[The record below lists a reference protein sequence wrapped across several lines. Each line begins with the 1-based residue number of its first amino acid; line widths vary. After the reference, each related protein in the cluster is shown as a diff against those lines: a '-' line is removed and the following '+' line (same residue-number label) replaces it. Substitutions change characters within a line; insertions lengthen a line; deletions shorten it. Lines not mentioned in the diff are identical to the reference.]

1 MRASRIAEQRVE
13 ALTANKNTMS
23 TMSPF
28 YGACGIICRKS
39 KREAKHELEMWYFR
53 QLVDAM
59 KQYQKH
65 KNKSQDKISAEKHHV
80 DLRDVTI
87 HGVTYKDVFFGY
99 KTTVN
104 VTPIKPP
111 ARKVIP
117 CPDPLGIPK

>member
-1 MRASRIAEQRVE
+1 
-13 ALTANKNTMS
+13 
-23 TMSPF
+23 MSPF

-80 DLRDVTI
+80 DLRAVSYTHLTLPTI
-87 HGVTYKDVFFGY
+87 YSV
-99 KTTVN
+99 
-104 VTPIKPP
+104 
-111 ARKVIP
+111 
-117 CPDPLGIPK
+117 